1 LSIWEGIKG
10 SLPKVKDFRGC
21 LDLVDTVLDGYIIA
35 FIAEYCHFRNV
46 KELLDNL
53 ECIAPKTMA
62 GALEELN
69 AIIRDHTLVTRMRQK
84 QPTERDMQYEDL
96 LLFIQSG
103 LILRSF
109 GKAMRIGDSGL
120 EQLGSYASIGKYIQK
135 AMRDN
140 GKSGM
145 EPEGKEPEGEPEG
158 EEPEA
163 GEGLHE
169 GGSSHEELESLDE
182 IDLEGF
188 MEEGDVDE
196 VEILFN

>member
-1 LSIWEGIKG
+1 
-10 SLPKVKDFRGC
+10 
-21 LDLVDTVLDGYIIA
+21 
-35 FIAEYCHFRNV
+35 
-46 KELLDNL
+46 
-53 ECIAPKTMA
+53 
-62 GALEELN
+62 
-69 AIIRDHTLVTRMRQK
+69 
-84 QPTERDMQYEDL
+84 
-96 LLFIQSG
+96 
-103 LILRSF
+103 
-109 GKAMRIGDSGL
+109 
-120 EQLGSYASIGKYIQK
+120 
-135 AMRDN
+135 MRDN

-145 EPEGKEPEGEPEG
+145 EPEGEPEG